1 MPPFISALLGSGLR
15 LIANAALVKGVEF
28 VEEKTGVKLDQP
40 NLSPEDQL
48 KLQQFQMEHEEE
60 LLRLQLEDNKLG
72 LEEERLKFEEV
83 KAYLQDVADARA
95 QQSAVQMSAT
105 APWYTKV
112 VQPVLAISGVALTF
126 TLFLCFVLWAGDMHV
141 VLGADGKPVL
151 DPLGKQVLEPNMN
164 STQKDLVVY
173 ILGVLSAV
181 VTQIFSYYFGSS
193 AGSARKT
200 DQINQALQKQG
211 VA

>member
-1 MPPFISALLGSGLR
+1 MPPFIAALLGSGLR
-15 LIANAALVKGVEF
+15 LVANAALVKGKEF
-28 VEEKTGVKLDQP
+28 VEERTGVKLDQP
-40 NLSPEDQL
+40 SLSQEDQL
-48 KLQQFQMEHEEE
+48 KLQQFQLEHEEE
-60 LLRLQLEDNKLG
+60 LLKLQLEDNKLG
-72 LEEERLKFEEV
+72 LEEEKLKLEEV
-83 KAYLQDVADARA
+83 KVYLQDVADARA

-112 VQPVLAISGVALTF
+112 VQPVLAIAGVALTF
-126 TLFLCFVLWAGDMHV
+126 TLFLFFVLWAGDMHV
-141 VLGADGKPVL
+141 VLGGDGKPMV

-164 STQKDLVVY
+164 ATQKDLIVY

-193 AGSARKT
+193 QGSARKT
-200 DQINQALQKQG
+200 DQIHEALQKQA

>member
-15 LIANAALVKGVEF
+15 LVANAALVKGKEF
-28 VEEKTGVKLDQP
+28 VEERAGVKLDQAS
-40 NLSPEDQL
+40 LSQEDQL
-48 KLQQFQMEHEEE
+48 KLQQFQLEHEEE
-60 LLRLQLEDNKLG
+60 LLKLQLEDNKLG
-72 LEEERLKFEEV
+72 LEEEKLKFEEV
-83 KAYLQDVADARA
+83 KAYLHDVADARA

-105 APWYTKV
+105 APWYTKM
-112 VQPVLAISGVALTF
+112 VQPILALFGVAGTF
-126 TLFLCFVLWAGDMHV
+126 ALFMFFVLWAGDMHV
-141 VLGADGKPVL
+141 VLGVDGKPIV

-164 STQKDLVVY
+164 ATQKDLVVY

-193 AGSARKT
+193 QGSAKKS
-200 DQINQALQKQG
+200 DQINQALQKQE